1 MKKTISAVLFLS
13 IVITLLLQSAGLAW
27 MSDNGMSSPVHITS
41 NVHKQYFEGGNGTKE
56 DPYQIASAVQLYYF
70 AWLQYLGYFNTED
83 KDDNGEIDTFYFVLN
98 NDIDMHEVDHEGN
111 EIDYILPPIGTTDN
125 PFIGNFDGCGY
136 TVKNAT
142 VENLYSSLIEPP
154 EQTTE
159 ENFEGVEIIGFFG
172 VVGEI
177 KGEHKYDYESSA
189 NEVKNL
195 VLENLTVKTQTKQS
209 LIGLVAGYVN
219 GTVDC
224 VGIMGGTVNI
234 VNGVEA
240 LSFTA
245 NISDYSLIGY
255 CEKEYKDSV
264 YVMDVVLSKP
274 TTSDTYEVVPDMTE
288 GGSSQGW
295 GGSIKM
301 LDIYELIQNYQT
313 NTNVEYQQN
322 FNYIISRVDRVGLD
336 GKRVTLDQETSS
348 MIVADIISR
357 ENGEAEHHGS
367 FVFSQMSQG
376 NTMDINFVSGSQ
388 QVTLFE
394 YVKDENSS
402 VPLYH
407 ITDGAGHY
415 LSLNGTTITSTDK
428 ANATAWYVED
438 TANGKVIYALVEN
451 TIYYLNTSGTS
462 VVVTSYLDLEDFENP
477 PAWQQAGNSYALN
490 GAVLDYE
497 NNAWTTTLPKFR
509 IAHRYNNN
517 KYYLTRNNNNQLQN
531 NVTNDSSAS
540 LWEITPSGTGYTV
553 STVVTANN
561 GTTTRYYLN
570 YNNTT
575 LSISNTGSPSIWQ
588 YNGTQ
593 LFFQTTSMWGG
604 TTTYYLQYYR
614 NGWQA
619 RNSSANL
626 IFEADGEVDASAT
639 IESSTQSGAEI
650 RLQKTVYVD
659 NSPTNSYYDAN
670 GNLTH
675 NLKSNGDAAAG
686 VSYIPLSFDTEN
698 KTNKTLSGNTGY
710 IISSKYGDI
719 NNGEIDQYGNI
730 RISRYSTEGH
740 LEGYKKPYTITYKT
754 GGENATAADAKFRT
768 IPDIPDIPDKITT
781 DYLSLLGLQKYDKC
795 YKKFRETVADPN
807 GNLEDCFGLHFM
819 EASVTMDNL
828 TEITATLLGETYYNY
843 EVPTNCID
851 FSLFESGFVNCF
863 GGSYFTSNGVN
874 DSFFSLYEIS
884 RDEETL
890 KITDIKE
897 IYKVYGK
904 LTGTGA
910 DRTIDT
916 SAEYVYTYKGLKD
929 GGTEGEL
936 ADYVEIVEESIPDGY
951 VEIFNCLWLIH
962 PDESSL
968 YGSNSYFSEGSPSE
982 WADNLAFYFEIPLN
996 KGEYAL
1002 GSSAGRTGAYLV
1014 YLDLAANAQVI
1025 ERYQEA
1031 EKIVEEKTE
1040 TSVPKGVELLA
1051 PGETSSTVDPLDS
1064 AFVSI
1069 NTKGDGTTAA
1079 SGDISYSTADGITI
1093 THSAT
1098 SGTSAEYIGANNVLQ
1113 DGNGN
1118 PMELQGV
1125 TTEIIRT
1132 TYRDYNK
1139 TTKETIVTVITKT
1152 TVDGGEPSYKRT
1164 ITKTSADGE
1173 VTVKEDEESEPETAS
1188 VGETQASAGEELIRL
1203 YFAYGHTENVTE
1215 TGDVTIKENVTI
1227 EYLYVP
1233 AEKDAQGNATTT
1245 PSYEITVTN
1254 SGTETVKL
1262 KAVLLQTG
1270 SGITFYVN
1278 GTALQD
1284 TTTAQTVEI
1293 AGSGSNSDPTP

>member
-1 MKKTISAVLFLS
+1 MKKTISAVLFLC

-56 DPYQIASAVQLYYF
+56 DPYQIASPIQLYYF

-83 KDDNGEIDTFYFVLN
+83 KDDNDEIDTFYFVLN
-98 NDIDMHEVDHEGN
+98 NDIDMHEVNSDGELI
-111 EIDYILPPIGTTDN
+111 EYILPPIGTTDN

-177 KGEHKYDYESSA
+177 EHNYDYDTSA

-219 GTVDC
+219 GIVDC

-255 CEKEYKDSV
+255 CEDPYKDSV

-301 LDIYELIQNYQT
+301 LDIYNLIQNYGT

-322 FNYIISRVDRVGLD
+322 FDYIISRVDRVGLD
-336 GKRVTLDQETSS
+336 GKRVTIDRETSS

-402 VPLYH
+402 IPLYH
-407 ITDGAGHY
+407 ITDGTGHY
-415 LSLNGTTITSTDK
+415 LSLNGTTITSTNQ

-438 TANGKVIYALVEN
+438 TANGKVIYALVGN
-451 TIYYLNTSGTS
+451 TIYYLNTSGAS

-477 PAWQQAGNSYALN
+477 PAWEQVDNTYALN
-490 GAVLDYE
+490 DYQLEYNE
-497 NNAWTTTLPKFR
+497 NSSNWVVSQDSGGVRIYYTPDNGTT
-509 IAHRYNNN
+509 
-517 KYYLTRNNNNQLQN
+517 KYYILRNGSNSTLSATTNPEEASLWTRNASNNGGYTFSTLINGRPYYLNRNNNTVRLYTSSTIWQINDANKQIYYASTYGNRTPYYLRYNTN
-531 NVTNDSSAS
+531 NNTWVTNTTSATAGIEEVIIDRSAS
-540 LWEITPSGTGYTV
+540 TESSGT
-553 STVVTANN
+553 
-561 GTTTRYYLN
+561 
-570 YNNTT
+570 
-575 LSISNTGSPSIWQ
+575 
-588 YNGTQ
+588 
-593 LFFQTTSMWGG
+593 
-604 TTTYYLQYYR
+604 
-614 NGWQA
+614 
-619 RNSSANL
+619 
-626 IFEADGEVDASAT
+626 
-639 IESSTQSGAEI
+639 SGAEI

-719 NNGEIDQYGNI
+719 NKGEIDDRGNI
-730 RISRYSTEGH
+730 RISQYSKESILNPTA
-740 LEGYKKPYTITYKT
+740 PYTITYKT
-754 GGENATAADAKFRT
+754 GTNAENAKFQTIKNTEAAH
-768 IPDIPDIPDKITT
+768 
-781 DYLSLLGLQKYDKC
+781 LSSLGLQKYGKC
-795 YKKFRETVADPN
+795 YDKIERLVDTA
-807 GNLEDCFGLHFM
+807 CYGLHFM

-851 FSLFESGFVNCF
+851 FRLFDRGFVNCYA
-863 GGSYFTSNGVN
+863 GSYFTSDGVN

-897 IYKVYGK
+897 IYKIYGK
-904 LTGTGA
+904 VIGEGEN
-910 DRTIDT
+910 RTIDT
-916 SAEYVYTYKGLKD
+916 SEPYVYTYQQM
-929 GGTEGEL
+929 TEGGIVGEKEYIEEVGIENVP
-936 ADYVEIVEESIPDGY
+936 ADY
-951 VEIFNCLWLIH
+951 VEIFNCLWMIY
-962 PDESSL
+962 PDADEY
-968 YGSNSYFSEGSPSE
+968 YGTGDDYGTDDTKKGPSE
-982 WADNLAFYFEIPLN
+982 WVVHTGGGYNSTTKGYAYYYEVPVNA
-996 KGEYAL
+996 GEYAL

-1040 TSVPKGVELLA
+1040 ASVPKGVELLA

-1152 TVDGGEPSYKRT
+1152 TEDGGEPTYKRT

-1173 VTVKEDEESEPETAS
+1173 VTVTEDTKNKPETTIE
-1188 VGETQASAGEELIRL
+1188 GETQASAGEELIRL

-1215 TGDVTIKENVTI
+1215 TGETTIKENVTI
-1227 EYLYVP
+1227 EYRYVP
-1233 AEKDAQGNATTT
+1233 AEKDAQGNATTA

-1284 TTTAQTVEI
+1284 TTTAQIVEI